1 MRTGSRGESTGY
13 QDGRLS
19 FVGDSQGFLE
29 SAFLRDPERRQILR
43 VDETH
48 GLPGAEV
55 RRAPGNRRTNGLR
68 GVAFA
73 VRAGSQHPTQFRY
86 ALDGRPDVP
95 LEIGKSQVADEVAAG
110 LFFDGQVTEA

>member
-1 MRTGSRGESTGY
+1 MSTGARGESTGE
-13 QDGRLS
+13 QDGRLA
-19 FVGDSQGFLE
+19 FVGGSQGFLK
-29 SAFLRDPERRQILR
+29 SAFLRDPE
-43 VDETH
+43 T
-48 GLPGAEV
+48 GAEV